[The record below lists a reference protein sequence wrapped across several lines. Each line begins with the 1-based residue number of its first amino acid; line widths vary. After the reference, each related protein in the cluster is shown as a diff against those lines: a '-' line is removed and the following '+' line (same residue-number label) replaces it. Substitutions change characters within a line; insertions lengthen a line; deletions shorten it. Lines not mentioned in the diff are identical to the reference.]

1 MKRRSVLAAAG
12 LAVPLIAER
21 PRLGFAQNYPDRPI
35 RIVVPYAPGGAT
47 DTGARALGERLENIL
62 GQPIVV
68 ENKAGGGTIIG
79 TETVA
84 KAKPD
89 GYTLLLA
96 TGAVAVNAAFDMTL
110 PYDTYKDLTPVVH
123 FFNVPI
129 LVAASN
135 EAPFKSMAELVARA
149 KREPVS
155 YASASGGSMQHL
167 WAELIRMRLGLRLEH
182 VGYKGSSEAVRDVMG
197 GHLPLLVDLMVPT
210 GAAVKSG
217 KLRGLAV
224 AIAKRTLLLPDVPT
238 VAEAGLAGWEGAIFN
253 GLVAPAAT
261 PPDAIARLNGAVNQV
276 LTEPEFSRRLDEM
289 GLTLVGGT
297 PQSFGQKL
305 AEETAKWR
313 KVIQDAHI
321 PPPA

>member
-1 MKRRSVLAAAG
+1 MKRRTVLAAASS
-12 LAVPLIAER
+12 LAVV
-21 PRLGFAQNYPDRPI
+21 PRVGRAQAYPDRPI

-47 DTGARALGERLENIL
+47 DTGARALGERLEKIL
-62 GQPIVV
+62 GQPVV
-68 ENKAGGGTIIG
+68 VDNKAGGGTIIG
-79 TETVA
+79 TEAVA

-96 TGAVAVNAAFDMTL
+96 TGALAVNAAFDMTL

-123 FFNVPI
+123 FFDVPI

-135 EAPFKSMAELVARA
+135 DAPFKSMAELIARA

-167 WAELIRMRLGLRLEH
+167 WAELVRMRLGLRLEH

-197 GHLPLLVDLMVPT
+197 GHLPLLVDLVVPT
-210 GAAVKSG
+210 GAMVKSG

-224 AIAKRTLLLPDVPT
+224 ATSRRSALLPDVPT
-238 VAEAGLAGWEGAIFN
+238 VSEVGLGGWEGAIFN
-253 GLVAPAAT
+253 GLMAPAAT
-261 PPDAIARLNGAVNQV
+261 PPDAVAKLNAAVNQV
-276 LTEPEFSRRLDEM
+276 LAEPEFARRLGDM
-289 GLTLVGGT
+289 GLSLVGGT
-297 PQSFGQKL
+297 PQSFGDKL

>member
-12 LAVPLIAER
+12 LAVI
-21 PRLGFAQNYPDRPI
+21 PRSGRAQAYPEQPI
-35 RIVVPYAPGGAT
+35 RIIVPYAPGGAT
-47 DTGARALGERLENIL
+47 DTGARALGERLEKIL
-62 GQPIVV
+62 GQPVVV

-84 KAKPD
+84 KAKAD

-96 TGAVAVNAAFDMTL
+96 TGALAVNAAYDMPL
-110 PYDTYKDLTPVVH
+110 PYDTYKDLTPVTH
-123 FFNVPI
+123 FFDVPI

-135 EAPFKSMAELVARA
+135 EAPFKSMAELVERA

-155 YASASGGSMQHL
+155 YASASGGSKQHL

-197 GHLPLLVDLMVPT
+197 RHLPLLVDLVVPT
-210 GAAVKSG
+210 GAVVKSG
-217 KLRGLAV
+217 KLRGLVV
-224 AIAKRTLLLPDVPT
+224 ATSKRSSLLPDVPT
-238 VAEAGLAGWEGAIFN
+238 VSEVGLAGWEGAIFN
-253 GLVAPAAT
+253 GLMAPAAT
-261 PPDAIARLNGAVNQV
+261 PPDAVAKLNAAINQV
-276 LTEPEFSRRLDEM
+276 LADPEFARRLSDM
-289 GLTLVGGT
+289 GLSLVGGT
-297 PQSFGQKL
+297 PQSFGEKL

>member
-12 LAVPLIAER
+12 LAVISR
-21 PRLGFAQNYPDRPI
+21 PGRAQSYPDRPI

-47 DTGARALGERLENIL
+47 DTGARVLGERLEKVL

-96 TGAVAVNAAFDMTL
+96 TCALAVNAAFDMPL

-123 FFNVPI
+123 FFDVPI

-149 KREPVS
+149 KSEPVS

-197 GHLPLLVDLMVPT
+197 GHLPLLVDLVVPT

-224 AIAKRTLLLPDVPT
+224 ATSRRSALLPDVPT
-238 VAEAGLAGWEGAIFN
+238 VGEVGLAGWEGAIFN
-253 GLVAPAAT
+253 GLMAPSAT
-261 PPDAIARLNGAVNQV
+261 PPAAVAKLNEAVNQV
-276 LTEPEFSRRLDEM
+276 LTEADFARRLGEM
-289 GLTLVGGT
+289 GLSLVGGT

-305 AEETAKWR
+305 TEETAKWR